1 MDATNVT
8 LPPSS
13 EIGVYSALPKRLGRS
28 IWEYPMV
35 KRDPLRQR
43 PADDLWEM
51 LTPYAAQAMWSY
63 YHAAS
68 WHHRVP
74 DTRIILHPAHLVSF
88 YDPSYSSLAANNKLP
103 VRKHGLTDLSSE
115 DVTAFQS

>member
-1 MDATNVT
+1 
-8 LPPSS
+8 
-13 EIGVYSALPKRLGRS
+13 
-28 IWEYPMV
+28 MV
-35 KRDPLRQR
+35 KRDRLRQR
-43 PADDLWEM
+43 PTDDPWDV

-103 VRKHGLTDLSSE
+103 VRKHRLTDLSSE
-115 DVTAFQS
+115 DVTAFKVELA